1 MSHEFNWFDMPDWA
15 KAANQAAERANRMQ
29 QEQLAREWAEKFK
42 PLDVNEECRAAVDF
56 ILKHTTP
63 PTMEDVE
70 WSDDKHR
77 GMGAVDDVGQEW
89 VMLQDDGDYINCV
102 SPDFNPAGAKRGELT
117 PNGKRYKV
125 VEATVSQ
132 GENVADDQPEHPK
145 VLRTKDDFADAPD
158 GTIVAKPGYIAVSKK
173 CGEWVGMHLIR
184 TDSTM
189 AETGPYEVLRWGRG
203 E

>member
-1 MSHEFNWFDMPDWA
+1 MLHMMPNDWIA
-15 KAANQAAERANRMQ
+15 CISSDLRKYRH
-29 QEQLAREWAEKFK
+29 LKSEW
-42 PLDVNEECRAAVDF
+42 
-56 ILKHTTP
+56 
-63 PTMEDVE
+63 
-70 WSDDKHR
+70 
-77 GMGAVDDVGQEW
+77 
-89 VMLQDDGDYINCV
+89 
-102 SPDFNPAGAKRGELT
+102 LT
-117 PNGKRYKV
+117 PNGKRYKI

-132 GENVADDQPEHPK
+132 DEKVADDQPEHPK

-203 E
+203 K